1 MKYLKTYESMVD
13 TPSGYRIIREEI
25 NGEEIILVNSNEESP
40 LEKEFGIELNNNFL
54 SSDEIYYNIYKG
66 VKKLGFLVLST
77 ERYNQYNFNELLGDK
92 TIYLNFVRLNE
103 KGFLRE
109 VINKLKEQLSG
120 FYGYIVLE
128 IGGRDYKEFK
138 DLEKKYKRVGFKG
151 VLPDDMSEYDL
162 SLPDGIDPYEDD
174 VFMYLMI

>member
-1 MKYLKTYESMVD
+1 MNIR
-13 TPSGYRIIREEI
+13 RIIREEI
-25 NGEEIILVNSNEESP
+25 SRDEIILVNSNEESP
-40 LEKEFGIELNNNFL
+40 LEKEFGIKLNNNFL
-54 SSDEIYYNIYKG
+54 GSDEIYYNIYKG
-66 VKKLGFLVLST
+66 GEKLGKLVLST

-92 TIYLNFVRLNE
+92 TIYLNFVRLHE

-120 FYGYIVLE
+120 LYGYIVLE

-151 VLPDDMSEYDL
+151 ILPDDMSEYDL
-162 SLPDGIDPYEDD
+162 NLPNGIDPYEDD
-174 VFMYLMI
+174 VFMYTQIN